1 MSMRPPALDL
11 PIMFIDVRVTAGAV
25 TILDGVTLTISAGP
39 PTVLIGP
46 NGAGKTTLLRA
57 AMGLV
62 RPSSG
67 LITWGGRESS
77 DPGTAPSC
85 FSGR

>member
-1 MSMRPPALDL
+1 MSMRPPAFDL
-11 PIMFIDVRVTAGAV
+11 PIRFIDVRVTAGAL
-25 TILDGVTLTISAGP
+25 TILDGITLTISPGP

-62 RPSSG
+62 PVSSG
-67 LITWGGRESS
+67 FITWGGRESS
-77 DPGTAPSC
+77 DPKHINTIVE
-85 FSGR
+85 